1 MKRESTK
8 FGVKQIAVVALLLAI
23 CIISQTF
30 KNLSI
35 FITGP
40 IVNLCLAL
48 AVVIA
53 GLSAA
58 IVLSIIT
65 PVTAYFI
72 AASPV
77 MNAVPLI
84 IPFIAAGNVVFVV
97 AINFLLK
104 KEVLKS
110 SKPGYSFICYVNAF
124 LCALIKG
131 AFMGLTISLWLLP
144 TFIPDDSP
152 LRGKLTVFQT
162 TFSIFQ
168 FITALVGFLYFF
180 IIMVAV
186 KQYMKNNQA

>member
-1 MKRESTK
+1 MKKDSS
-8 FGVKQIAVVALLLAI
+8 FGVKQITITAVLLAI
-23 CIISQTF
+23 CIISQVF

-35 FITGP
+35 FVTGP

-48 AVVIA
+48 AVVMA
-53 GLSAA
+53 GLPCA
-58 IVLSIIT
+58 IILSIIT
-65 PVTAYFI
+65 PITAYFI

-84 IPFIAAGNVVFVV
+84 IPFIAAGNIVFVL
-97 AINFLLK
+97 AIHFLLK
-104 KEVLKS
+104 KEMA
-110 SKPGYSFICYVNAF
+110 KPAKRGYSLICYVKAV

-144 TFIPDDSP
+144 TFIPAESP
-152 LRGKLTVFQT
+152 LRGKMPVFQT

-168 FITALVGFLYFF
+168 FITALVGFIYFF

-186 KQYMKNNQA
+186 NHSKKNNEA